1 MHCTQKCCSKS
12 TAAGDCDPMRT
23 KALLTPERICI
34 LDVATTNVRGD
45 FFRTLDRRAVMRA
58 ASKAPQRKRP
68 CRSRALPVDPSSS
81 FQLARRHDLAR
92 VKRGVMPRV
101 SYHAGSQRI
110 RNLAPIAPATPLA
123 CACKPELSRCAKARP
138 LSRSGLGQ
146 LRFRAGAVM
155 IAVADTRTHRKQR
168 NLQWQI
174 KEQRA
179 DGPKTTGNAANS

>member
-1 MHCTQKCCSKS
+1 MLPLRMF
-12 TAAGDCDPMRT
+12 G
-23 KALLTPERICI
+23 
-34 LDVATTNVRGD
+34 GD
-45 FFRTLDRRAVMRA
+45 FFRTLDRRAAMRA

-123 CACKPELSRCAKARP
+123 CACQAELSRCAKARP